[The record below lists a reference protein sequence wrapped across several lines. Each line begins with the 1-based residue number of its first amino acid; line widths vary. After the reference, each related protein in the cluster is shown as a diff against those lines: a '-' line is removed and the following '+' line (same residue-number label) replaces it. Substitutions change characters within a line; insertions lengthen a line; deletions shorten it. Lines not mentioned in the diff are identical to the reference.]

1 MKKLFKG
8 LFFGIEN
15 IHSAR
20 SIITIFL
27 IFLLFVVLLGKTVG
41 MSSFFLWQF
50 IVIIPI
56 IFISFI
62 IISGPLLKHSVE
74 IRIFTLTVTILIGW
88 IFLEFILPMIYGVNL
103 SDASIND
110 IIIGHREDVN
120 KESYEW
126 WSEST
131 QIPTN
136 KITNGLSSLPFYIL
150 GISPFIGFFTLIIS
164 FYIPWIPKSIKEEED
179 YYLRTGWINYL
190 AGGSGKELIKLKGP
204 QYVNEI
210 LKYGILFC
218 LNIFIL
224 FYFFLHF
231 STHIFFN

>member
-1 MKKLFKG
+1 MPDGSQHLQGVLDFIAKKYKAARPMKLLVEWILVDMENRCLTDSRKTTFKY
-8 LFFGIEN
+8 
-15 IHSAR
+15 R
-20 SIITIFL
+20 
-27 IFLLFVVLLGKTVG
+27 
-41 MSSFFLWQF
+41 
-50 IVIIPI
+50 
-56 IFISFI
+56 
-62 IISGPLLKHSVE
+62 
-74 IRIFTLTVTILIGW
+74 
-88 IFLEFILPMIYGVNL
+88 
-103 SDASIND
+103 
-110 IIIGHREDVN
+110 
-120 KESYEW
+120 

>member
-1 MKKLFKG
+1 MFFTISSYSKLNIHHFYPTNPKSRNFLAQEGRVENHIFMTSNYLNMKRLFKG

-41 MSSFFLWQF
+41 MSSILLWQF

-88 IFLEFILPMIYGVNL
+88 ILLEFILPMIYGVNL

-120 KESYEW
+120 KGSYEW

-150 GISPFIGFFTLIIS
+150 GISPFIGFFYS
-164 FYIPWIPKSIKEEED
+164 Y
-179 YYLRTGWINYL
+179 N
-190 AGGSGKELIKLKGP
+190 
-204 QYVNEI
+204 Q
-210 LKYGILFC
+210 
-218 LNIFIL
+218 
-224 FYFFLHF
+224 FLHTMDTQEYKGRRRLLF
-231 STHIFFN
+231 ENRLD